1 MFCRELWY
9 FGGFYGN
16 ACLQEEERNLFIG
29 IDLFVAELPP
39 LDAWLCI
46 GVINSIKGNI
56 IEWGWIVSLVMSQK
70 RTLKVYS

>member
-1 MFCRELWY
+1 MVMLAY
-9 FGGFYGN
+9 KGGGKKS
-16 ACLQEEERNLFIG
+16 FIG

-56 IEWGWIVSLVMSQK
+56 IEWGWTVSLVMSQK
-70 RTLKVYS
+70 RTFKVYS